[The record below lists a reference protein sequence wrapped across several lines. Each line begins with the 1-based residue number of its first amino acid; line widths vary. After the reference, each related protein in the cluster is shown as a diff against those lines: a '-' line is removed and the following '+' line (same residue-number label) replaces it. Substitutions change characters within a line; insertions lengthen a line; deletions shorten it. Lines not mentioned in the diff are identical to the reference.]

1 MKRTLKGP
9 PCESMLL
16 ARSQKQRRDS
26 DDDNDSDWVPQ
37 PAKKAAVS
45 KHCEFNKLPLPRTS
59 YLTSN

>member
-26 DDDNDSDWVPQ
+26 DDDNDSDCVPQ
-37 PAKKAAVS
+37 PAKKAAS
-45 KHCEFNKLPLPRTS
+45 KQTL
-59 YLTSN
+59 